1 MSTVLE
7 LVLDAASRHPTRVAV
22 WADGETITYAELVAA
37 AERVATAM
45 LDAGVQPGDRVAIL
59 AQRNI
64 AAYVGVIAALRA
76 GCVYVPLN
84 SRYPAARNR
93 KMIDLSRATAL
104 LVDATCNERYPELF
118 ATLTIPLESKVRART
133 TWPSRAPEDDCYLI
147 FTSGSTG
154 EPKGVPITHANLLAY
169 RDGILGICPITHEDR
184 VTQLADLSF
193 DLSVHGWVIALTT
206 GAALYNIAE
215 QANLLATRY
224 VEEQEL
230 TVWISV
236 PSAAG
241 LAKQAG
247 MLEPGSL
254 PSLRAALFCGEA
266 LHGTVASAFAA
277 AAPNA
282 EVINL
287 YGPTEATVEISWHR
301 YQADDATSIVSIGVP
316 FESQHM
322 DVFGPDNVRLPD
334 HEVGELLLA
343 GSQLT
348 RGYWEA
354 PELDAA
360 KFVVISGMRWY
371 RTGDLARRTA
381 KGFEYV
387 GRLDQQTKIRGFRV
401 ELLEIERTLRGLLEC
416 ESLAVI
422 AWPVTPDGGAEGTVA
437 FVAGAP
443 IETGPALARMGE
455 LLPPYMVPAQIVWI
469 DEVPLNNNGK
479 TDYNALKQRLD
490 DAVPSTADPTARGTR
505 T

>member
-7 LVLDAASRHPTRVAV
+7 LILDAARRHPTRVAV
-22 WADGETITYAELVAA
+22 WADGETITYGELIAA
-37 AERVATAM
+37 AERVATAL
-45 LDAGVQPGDRVAIL
+45 LDAGVRPGDRVAIL

-64 AAYVGVIAALRA
+64 ATYVGVVAVLRA

-93 KMIDLSRATAL
+93 KMIDLAAATAL
-104 LVDATCNERYPELF
+104 LVDPACSERYPALF
-118 ATLTIPLESKVRART
+118 ATLTLSLDSKLRART
-133 TWPSRAPEDDCYLI
+133 SWPARAAEDDCYLI

-154 EPKGVPITHANLLAY
+154 EPKGVPITHANVLAY
-169 RDGILGICPITHEDR
+169 REGILGICSITHEDR

-193 DLSVHGWVIALTT
+193 DLSVHGWIVALTT

-215 QANLLATRY
+215 HANLLATRY
-224 VEEQEL
+224 VEEQAL

-247 MLEPGSL
+247 MLVPGSL
-254 PSLRAALFCGEA
+254 PTLRAALFCGEA
-266 LHGTVASAFAA
+266 LHGAVARAFAA

-287 YGPTEATVEISWHR
+287 YGPTEATVEISWYR
-301 YQADDATSIVSIGVP
+301 FRADDATSVVPLGVP
-316 FESQHM
+316 FEGQHM

-334 HEVGELLLA
+334 HAVGELLLA
-343 GSQLT
+343 GSQVM

-354 PELDAA
+354 PALDAA
-360 KFVVISGMRWY
+360 KFVEISGMRWY
-371 RTGDLARRTA
+371 RTGDLARRTTN
-381 KGFEYV
+381 GFEYA
-387 GRLDQQTKIRGFRV
+387 GRVDHQTKIRGFRV
-401 ELLEIERTLRGLLEC
+401 ELLEIERTLRGLLAC
-416 ESLAVI
+416 DAVAVI

-443 IETGPALARMGE
+443 IDIGPALARMGE
-455 LLPPYMVPAQIVWI
+455 LLPPYMVPAQVVWI
-469 DEVPLNNNGK
+469 DEVPLNSNGK
-479 TDYNALKQRLD
+479 TDYNALRLL
-490 DAVPSTADPTARGTR
+490 AKPAP
-505 T
+505 